1 MAIYKKVAGAIA
13 LLESTVNAATD
24 QWGVALAITAPTTTT
39 FIAGTTDLI
48 TGGGYTQGGANVTTT
63 SSSENAGVYKLAL
76 ASPPTWTATG
86 SGFSFQYVILVDKTI
101 NACIGYWDYSSV
113 VALNGGNADTFTA
126 SLDLINGVFQ
136 VA

>member
-1 MAIYKKVAGAIA
+1 MAIYNKVAGAIA

-39 FIAGTTDLI
+39 FTAGTTDLV
-48 TGGGYTQGGANVTTT
+48 TGGGYTQGGVNVTTT
-63 SSSENAGVYKLAL
+63 SSSEAAGVYKLVL
-76 ASPPTWTATG
+76 TSPPTWTGTG
-86 SGFSFQYVILVDKTI
+86 AGFSFQYVILVDKTL
-101 NACIGYWDYSSV
+101 NACIGYWDYSSI